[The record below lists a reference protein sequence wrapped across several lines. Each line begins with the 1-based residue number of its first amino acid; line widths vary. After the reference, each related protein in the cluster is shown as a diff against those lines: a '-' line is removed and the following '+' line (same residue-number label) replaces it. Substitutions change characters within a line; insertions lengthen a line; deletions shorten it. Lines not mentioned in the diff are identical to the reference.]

1 MASYAQSDGD
11 GNSILEAAL
20 ELCEEIPVFPVSAKK
35 TPALSKKR
43 VDELF
48 GDGKYGLHMATQD
61 PDKVEVLFSQPRVT
75 GIGMPTGKISGCTV
89 IDVDCG
95 TGKKHAETA
104 KAWVEANRR
113 EKLWSTSVVRS
124 PSGGIHY
131 YCRYTD
137 KVKTGTDRWAKG
149 VDCRNDGGYVVIPPF
164 MGYTWQ
170 RRVDRDDWPEPPPAI
185 EQVIEKPQH
194 FSGDTPEHIKAM
206 IKAINSGEEWHA
218 PVRDIVAHLVGSGWS
233 DAEILRMSAQWTK
246 QGFTHRETFEDLCV
260 MINGI
265 RVKIE
270 KAKQPTD
277 TEQVRIDK
285 MVSIWNR
292 MTPEGRTF
300 VLGLLNG

>member
-1 MASYAQSDGD
+1 
-11 GNSILEAAL
+11 
-20 ELCEEIPVFPVSAKK
+20 
-35 TPALSKKR
+35 
-43 VDELF
+43 
-48 GDGKYGLHMATQD
+48 
-61 PDKVEVLFSQPRVT
+61 
-75 GIGMPTGKISGCTV
+75 
-89 IDVDCG
+89 
-95 TGKKHAETA
+95 
-104 KAWVEANRR
+104 
-113 EKLWSTSVVRS
+113 
-124 PSGGIHY
+124 
-131 YCRYTD
+131 
-137 KVKTGTDRWAKG
+137 
-149 VDCRNDGGYVVIPPF
+149 
-164 MGYTWQ
+164 
-170 RRVDRDDWPEPPPAI
+170 
-185 EQVIEKPQH
+185 
-194 FSGDTPEHIKAM
+194 M